1 MGNVSKELLREYIKE
16 QNFSNAN
23 EILVGL
29 KEMFRDV
36 LQESLEA
43 EMDEALGYGKYDS
56 IEKNNDNSRNGY
68 SKKTVKTELGPVQLN
83 IP

>member
-1 MGNVSKELLREYIKE
+1 MGNVSKELLRECIKE

-56 IEKNNDNSRNGY
+56 I
-68 SKKTVKTELGPVQLN
+68 KKTMIIFAMDIQKRLLKQNSDLYS
-83 IP
+83 